1 MSNGPDSLAALPGFR
16 LSELALRRLQQY
28 RDALAGAPFNLTSLR
43 DREPQALERRHLA
56 ESLAF
61 GQLLARRGLLT
72 PGVRLLDLGAG
83 AGLPGIPLKI
93 AWPDI
98 DLTLLESVGKKCRFL
113 EDVVRRLGLEA
124 KVVEARAEDAGRD
137 PRYREAFDLVVARA
151 VAPLPV
157 LLEYSLPLLRV
168 GGQLA
173 AIKGSAALREVE
185 DSGAA
190 LAALGGRLV
199 DIDVFRAPGGM
210 ELRAVLVG
218 KDFPTPERYPR
229 RAGIPAKRPIQ

>member
-1 MSNGPDSLAALPGFR
+1 VSGELEALLEGLGLALPDPALDR
-16 LSELALRRLQQY
+16 LRQY
-28 RDALAGAPFNLTSLR
+28 RDALAAAPFNLTSLR
-43 DREPQALERRHLA
+43 DRGPREVERRHLA

-61 GQLLARRGLLT
+61 GRLLARHGLLA

-93 AWPDI
+93 AWPEVE
-98 DLTLLESVGKKCRFL
+98 LTLLESTGKKCRFL
-113 EDVVRRLGLEA
+113 EDVSRRLGLQA
-124 KVVEARAEDAGRD
+124 RVVEARAEDAGRD
-137 PRYREAFDLVVARA
+137 PRYREAFDVVVARA

-173 AIKGSAALREVE
+173 AIKGSAALEEV
-185 DSGAA
+185 DASGPA

-199 DIDVFRAPGGM
+199 DVAAFRAPGGLEM
-210 ELRAVLVG
+210 RAVLVA
-218 KDFPTPERYPR
+218 KESPTPGRYPR
-229 RAGIPAKRPIQ
+229 RAGIPAKRPVR